1 MEWQIAVIIIFGS
14 LVALM
19 ATGMPIAICFILIN
33 LTGAFL
39 VYGGPAGMEQV
50 VLSMF
55 SSLATFSIAPVPLFV
70 IMGEIMFQS
79 GLGGNVIEM
88 VDQWLGR
95 LPGRASL
102 LAVGA
107 GTVLGALTGVSIASV
122 AIVGSVLVP
131 EMEKRA
137 YHKSMIF
144 GPILSAGG
152 LAVLIPPSA
161 LAVLLAAIGEISV
174 GKVLLAIIGPGLLL
188 VVLYAAYI
196 VTMCSIKPSLAPA
209 YRIPSVPMSEKLSN
223 LGRNAVPVA
232 LIIFS
237 VIGFMVLGIATPEE
251 AAASGAIATLFVAA
265 IQKRLNWLVFK
276 KAVLGSIRITGMIFL
291 IIAGARGFSQILA
304 YLGAT
309 QALTQV
315 VLQLP
320 VPPIFILGI
329 MMVVILILGCFMES
343 VAIILLTMPIFVP
356 MIDSLGFDPVW
367 FGALAVLNIEIGLI
381 TPPFGVTLYV
391 MKAVAPPNYTIVDIF
406 KSAAPFVGLQ
416 LVAMT
421 LVIIFPA
428 IATWL
433 AR

>member
-1 MEWQIAVIIIFGS
+1 
-14 LVALM
+14 
-19 ATGMPIAICFILIN
+19 
-33 LTGAFL
+33 
-39 VYGGPAGMEQV
+39 MEQI

-55 SSLATFSIAPVPLFV
+55 SSLASFSIAPVPLFV
-70 IMGEIMFQS
+70 IMGEFMFHS

-95 LPGRASL
+95 LPGRASI

-107 GTVLGALTGVSIASV
+107 GAILGALTGVSIASV
-122 AIVGSVLVP
+122 AIISSVLIP
-131 EMEKRA
+131 EMEKRH

-152 LAVLIPPSA
+152 LAVLIPPSG

-196 VTMCSIKPSLAPA
+196 VIMCSINPSLAPA
-209 YRIPSVPMSEKLSN
+209 YRTASVPLSQKLSN
-223 LGRNAVPVA
+223 LIRNAVPVV

-237 VIGFMVLGIATPEE
+237 VIGFMLLGIATPEE

-265 IQKRLNWLVFK
+265 IQRRLNWLVFK
-276 KAVLGSIRITGMIFL
+276 KAALGSIRITGMIFL

-304 YLGAT
+304 YLGASQGLAQFVSEQT
-309 QALTQV
+309 L
-315 VLQLP
+315 
-320 VPPIFILGI
+320 PPILI
-329 MMVVILILGCFMES
+329 MVLMQVVILILGCFMES
-343 VAIILLTMPIFVP
+343 AAIILLTMPIFVP
-356 MIDSLGFDPVW
+356 MVVSLGFDPVW
-367 FGALAVLNIEIGLI
+367 FGAIAVLNIEIGLI
-381 TPPFGVTLYV
+381 TPPFGVALYT
-391 MKAVAPPNYTIVDIF
+391 MKAVAPPGTTMSDIIR
-406 KSAAPFVGLQ
+406 SVVPFLGLQ
-416 LVAMT
+416 LVAMA
-421 LVIIFPA
+421 LVIIFPV